1 MFFSDKPPSTL
12 ERVGLDERPR
22 HPHQEIADLL
32 ATALLR
38 LRARNAQSPQ
48 CHDQKAPEA
57 VALGFVPDQ
66 SVNANP
72 SQRKGENA

>member
-1 MFFSDKPPSTL
+1 MLNDQLGRPPCDPTT
-12 ERVGLDERPR
+12 RDMPR

-38 LRARNAQSPQ
+38 LHGSSGQSLERNSS
-48 CHDQKAPEA
+48 APVEE
-57 VALGFVPDQ
+57 VCLGFIDGQ

-72 SQRKGENA
+72 SQRKGKFA